1 MNARFSMAKTAR
13 DIGVS
18 MERLSTGSRVNSA
31 VDGASDLAIANRLHT
46 RVMGLAMAVKNAA
59 DGSSLLNTA
68 DGALQEV
75 QALLQRMREL
85 SLSSSNG
92 ALDPADR
99 VALDEEY
106 QAALAEIGRIG
117 SATEWN
123 GKTLFDGQGFPGTTK
138 FQVGADAGDT
148 LSVAIDK
155 LATSELGTVAGGS
168 FVSHASTPPSAVTTQ
183 DSFTSHAETAP
194 SVQTVNGIKASPG
207 SDIDSDGDVDLLLGS
222 SGNWT
227 YVFENDGTGTFTQG
241 ADLPMQERLNS
252 GGDMALADI
261 DSDGD
266 PDLIYG
272 HASEPIYYWLNDGS
286 GNFSQ
291 KTQLIDTP
299 SHADVMI
306 TGGDIDSDGD
316 VDLLLGSSGNWTY
329 VFENDGTGTFTQGAD
344 LPMQER
350 LNSGGDMA
358 LADIDSDGDP
368 DLIYGHASEPIYYW
382 LNDGS
387 GNFSQKTQLI
397 DTPSHADVMIATNSL
412 ITSSPA
418 EASIDF
424 SSVNLSVGDRITIS
438 VTGGTNVSAVL
449 DSSGLGALLTSLSN
463 DLAAQSSLFS
473 AATNSNGVL
482 SVLGLTDGS
491 AIASMSV
498 SLEAGVDTTRLDFN
512 NKNLVEGDQIV
523 IQVSGGTDVQG
534 TIDSNGLD
542 SLLGTLATQLQSQS
556 ALFSNAF
563 VNNGVLGVTGPAD
576 GGAIASVSVLLNTSS
591 TSLDSTS
598 VATVGSASAAITSL
612 DQAIDDVTGMQ
623 VKYGAAVNALNHTTD
638 NLLNVKIQTQSS
650 LSQVMDTDYALETSR
665 FAAAQIIRQAST
677 AILAQAN
684 TSKETILTL
693 LKDL

>member
-138 FQVGADAGDT
+138 FQVGVDAGDT
-148 LSVAIDK
+148 FSVVIDK
-155 LATSELGTVAGGS
+155 LATSELGTVAGGT

-207 SDIDSDGDVDLLLGS
+207 S
-222 SGNWT
+222 
-227 YVFENDGTGTFTQG
+227 
-241 ADLPMQERLNS
+241 
-252 GGDMALADI
+252 
-261 DSDGD
+261 
-266 PDLIYG
+266 
-272 HASEPIYYWLNDGS
+272 
-286 GNFSQ
+286 
-291 KTQLIDTP
+291 
-299 SHADVMI
+299 
-306 TGGDIDSDGD
+306 DIDSDGD

>member
-1 MNARFSMAKTAR
+1 MLTLTNIDAMNARFSMAKTAR

-207 SDIDSDGDVDLLLGS
+207 S
-222 SGNWT
+222 
-227 YVFENDGTGTFTQG
+227 
-241 ADLPMQERLNS
+241 
-252 GGDMALADI
+252 
-261 DSDGD
+261 
-266 PDLIYG
+266 
-272 HASEPIYYWLNDGS
+272 
-286 GNFSQ
+286 
-291 KTQLIDTP
+291 
-299 SHADVMI
+299 
-306 TGGDIDSDGD
+306 DIDSDGD

>member
-1 MNARFSMAKTAR
+1 MLTLTNIDAMNARFSMAKNAR

-31 VDGASDLAIANRLHT
+31 VDGASDLAIAKRLHT

-85 SLSSSNG
+85 SLSSANG
-92 ALDPADR
+92 AVDPADR
-99 VALDEEY
+99 VALNKEY

-148 LSVAIDK
+148 FSVVIDK
-155 LATSELGTVAGGS
+155 LATSELGTVTGGS

-194 SVQTVNGIKASPG
+194 SVQTTAGRAASLG
-207 SDIDSDGDVDLLLGS
+207 SDFDGDGDVDIALSREG
-222 SGNWT
+222 GYVHT
-227 YVFENDGTGTFTQG
+227 Y
-241 ADLPMQERLNS
+241 
-252 GGDMALADI
+252 
-261 DSDGD
+261 
-266 PDLIYG
+266 
-272 HASEPIYYWLNDGS
+272 LNDGS
-286 GNFSQ
+286 GDFTHVGS
-291 KTQLIDTP
+291 D
-299 SHADVMI
+299 SF
-306 TGGDIDSDGD
+306 GSYSGDGRALAAGDFDGDGD
-316 VDLLLGSSGNWTY
+316 VDIAAWREGDCARTY
-329 VFENDGTGTFTQGAD
+329 
-344 LPMQER
+344 
-350 LNSGGDMA
+350 
-358 LADIDSDGDP
+358 
-368 DLIYGHASEPIYYW
+368 

-387 GNFSQKTQLI
+387 GDFTYLGG
-397 DTPSHADVMIATNSL
+397 DTFGDTSGNGRALAAGDFDGDVDIAAWREGDYARTYLNDGSGDFTYL
-412 ITSSPA
+412 GGDTFGATSGDGRALASSSIVTATPA
-418 EASIDF
+418 KSVMDF
-424 SSVNLSVGDRITIS
+424 SLLNLSLGDKVTVT

-449 DSSGLGALLTSLSN
+449 DSSGLAALLTSLSN

-482 SVLGLTDGS
+482 SVSGLTDGS

-598 VATVGSASAAITSL
+598 VVTVGSASAAITSL

-623 VKYGAAVNALNHTTD
+623 VKYGAAVNALNHVTD
-638 NLLNVKIQTQSS
+638 NLMNVKIQTQSS
-650 LSQVMDTDYALETSR
+650 LSQVMDTDYAVETSR

>member
-1 MNARFSMAKTAR
+1 MNARFSMAKNAR

-207 SDIDSDGDVDLLLGS
+207 S
-222 SGNWT
+222 
-227 YVFENDGTGTFTQG
+227 
-241 ADLPMQERLNS
+241 
-252 GGDMALADI
+252 
-261 DSDGD
+261 
-266 PDLIYG
+266 
-272 HASEPIYYWLNDGS
+272 
-286 GNFSQ
+286 
-291 KTQLIDTP
+291 
-299 SHADVMI
+299 
-306 TGGDIDSDGD
+306 DIDSDGD

>member
-207 SDIDSDGDVDLLLGS
+207 S
-222 SGNWT
+222 
-227 YVFENDGTGTFTQG
+227 
-241 ADLPMQERLNS
+241 
-252 GGDMALADI
+252 
-261 DSDGD
+261 
-266 PDLIYG
+266 
-272 HASEPIYYWLNDGS
+272 
-286 GNFSQ
+286 
-291 KTQLIDTP
+291 
-299 SHADVMI
+299 
-306 TGGDIDSDGD
+306 DIDSDGD